1 MRHPLVLMLPFFF
14 AAARSLTLGIQSPSR
29 LGSRPTISAEA
40 EYKLPTIITFC
51 LLGLLI
57 ALCLMVRFP
66 EFGTVIAEYNQF

>member
-1 MRHPLVLMLPFFF
+1 MHHPLILVLPFVF

-29 LGSRPTISAEA
+29 FESRPTISVEA
-40 EYKLPTIITFC
+40 EYKLLTIMTFC

-57 ALCLMVRFP
+57 ALSLMVRFP